1 MRSDLSVL
9 SLDDGGTNNK
19 SGKIKRGKEF
29 LLGVLLNLPKCP
41 FLEINLSTWPT
52 LISVQISRPVKAIC

>member
-1 MRSDLSVL
+1 MTYQDEGRGRMRSDLSVL

-41 FLEINLSTWPT
+41 FLEINL
-52 LISVQISRPVKAIC
+52 